1 MDNNELI
8 KIAEEYT
15 GLERNESF
23 RSEVT
28 ELIKNSEFD
37 ELNDRFFKQLDFGT
51 GGIRGV
57 IGGGYNRINPYII
70 QKTTQ
75 GLANYIITAVENGKG
90 SVVIGYDSRRY
101 SDLFAKEAA
110 LVLCANNIKVYL
122 FTSLRPTPEIS
133 FAIRQLGSTA
143 GIVLTASHNPAE
155 YNGYKVS
162 WSDGGQIVAPHDKLI
177 IEEVKKA
184 SEIRMMS
191 EEDAVA
197 KGLLE
202 YIDSEVDE
210 KYLEMVKNCFIRKD
224 LVREKGRELK
234 IVYTPLHGAGRV
246 PVEKALS
253 EAGIDVITVPE
264 QAEPD
269 GNFPTV
275 EFPNPEEASAMKM
288 AVALAKKEKA
298 DLVMGTDPDSDR
310 IGIAVPSGKG
320 DEYILINGNQLG
332 SMLAH
337 YILSS
342 LDESGKIPEKGA
354 VVKTIVTTE
363 LQRKIGESFGVR
375 VYDVLTGFKWI
386 AKLIADFD
394 KTGEKYIFGG
404 EESYGF
410 LVSDKV
416 RDKDAVSAAALT
428 AEMAL
433 YNFAEGRS
441 VLEYLDSIYEKYGYY
456 KEGLISKT
464 FKGEKGL
471 KIMSSLMENLRNNP
485 PETLGGIR
493 TDEVRDYE
501 KDVVREGLTLPRS
514 NVLQYSLED
523 GSLVTVRPSGTEP
536 KIKFYISCCE
546 EADMGL
552 DKAREKADRK
562 VSEITE
568 DIDKIIS
575 KL

>member
-28 ELIKNSEFD
+28 ELIKNNEFD

-75 GLANYIITAVENGKG
+75 GLANYINTAVENGKG

-184 SEIRMMS
+184 SEISMMS

-288 AVALAKKEKA
+288 AVDLAKKEKA

-320 DEYILINGNQLG
+320 DEYVLINGNQLG

-363 LQRKIGESFGVR
+363 LQRKIGASFGVR

-386 AKLIADFD
+386 AKLIADFE

-441 VLEYLDSIYEKYGYY
+441 VLEYLDSIYEEYGYY

-552 DKAREKADRK
+552 DTAREKADRK